1 MYIFTF
7 VAQPGLD
14 ILKSLA
20 FCFMFNAGRKKCWR
34 TITNSQYNSFRTTK
48 TVLFWLHSV

>member
-20 FCFMFNAGRKKCWR
+20 FCFMFNAGRKKMLK
-34 TITNSQYNSFRTTK
+34 NHHKF
-48 TVLFWLHSV
+48 TVQQF